1 MGIHTISHLDIRD
14 KHTLLTSKINSIC
27 MRQVARFCLENY
39 TQRDFEYLYSRSA
52 LLKIRGI
59 CMFEIN
65 KNFDRKLTF
74 ELKSV
79 IRYFKSKKKTI
90 YLDVRDS
97 ANHDL
102 ILGLLPF
109 ADAIKIKYEYLT
121 DQEKL
126 ASLLERTLKLNIP
139 VIVYFK
145 TTTLHDFIDLYES
158 SNWHYPNLYKVV
170 DIEKINPSDIVRVLA
185 DKSIFLLDCPI
196 CVAEKLGVRTC
207 TSGILDV
214 YMNVYKTGRKLKFEE
229 VNQYE
234 QAKFFKKSGFC
245 NKCICGGRCLGN
257 RLDTVSPNILLRNE
271 EVYSSAADIFE
282 QFYISKTS
290 TKASESP

>member
-1 MGIHTISHLDIRD
+1 
-14 KHTLLTSKINSIC
+14 
-27 MRQVARFCLENY
+27 MRQVARFCLENF
-39 TQRDFEYLYSRSA
+39 THRDFEYLYSRSA

-65 KNFDRKLTF
+65 KNFNRKLVF
-74 ELKSV
+74 ELKSA
-79 IRYFKSKKKTI
+79 IKYFKSKKKTV

-97 ANHDL
+97 TNHDL

-109 ADAIKIKYEYLT
+109 VDAIKIKYEYLI

-126 ASLLERTLKLNIP
+126 TELLEKTLKLNIP
-139 VIVYFK
+139 VIVYFR

-158 SNWHYPNLYKVV
+158 SNWHYSNLYKVV

-185 DKSIFLLDCPI
+185 DKNIFLLDCPI

-207 TSGILDV
+207 TSGILDI
-214 YMNVYKTGRKLKFEE
+214 YMNVYKTGKKLKFEE
-229 VNQYE
+229 VSQYE
-234 QAKFFKKSGFC
+234 QAKFFKKSEFC

-257 RLDTVSPNILLRNE
+257 RLETVSPNILFRNKE
-271 EVYSSAADIFE
+271 TYSSATDIFE
-282 QFYISKTS
+282 QFYINKTP